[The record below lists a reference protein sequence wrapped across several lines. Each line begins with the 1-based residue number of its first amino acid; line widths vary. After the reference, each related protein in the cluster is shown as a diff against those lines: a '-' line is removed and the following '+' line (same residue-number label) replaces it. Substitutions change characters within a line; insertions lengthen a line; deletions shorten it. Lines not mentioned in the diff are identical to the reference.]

1 VACGAGF
8 AVLETMGYALV
19 ALVDSGGNLA
29 LVNGLLLDRGLL
41 SPTAHMAWTGLAAAA
56 LWRTATDRRRLRAVA
71 RFVMV
76 YLLVVALHAAWDS
89 SASSWAHVG
98 FAAVSLGLLMWTA
111 HRLVAAHHRW
121 SISWGAGRPQVARSR
136 STGQPTSTALSLA
149 GAGSGRRPGPGG
161 GEDGN

>member
-1 VACGAGF
+1 VN
-8 AVLETMGYALV
+8 
-19 ALVDSGGNLA
+19 SGGNLA
-29 LVNGLLLDRGLL
+29 LMNGLLLDRGLL

-56 LWRTATDRRRLRAVA
+56 LWRTATDRRRFRAVA

-89 SASSWAHVG
+89 SASAWAHVC

-111 HRLVAAHHRW
+111 HRLVAAHDRW

-136 STGQPTSTALSLA
+136 STGQPSSTALPLA

-161 GEDGN
+161 GGDGN